1 MNTYIK
7 HTDILQPYSANNFN
21 GNIVED
27 WTSSK
32 KIDLNLATNA
42 FNRVGNKIH
51 LRIFPRRMVKT
62 VWEYE
67 KPLTPFPMKK
77 YAFRA
82 FARGSQ
88 ITIFDDNTETK
99 DSLSWLLLHEM
110 AHVWVTRTPNLKEQF
125 RSIKKPNGYL
135 TSDAA
140 HESSPEEQFANMMA
154 DQWFK
159 EWYNRSGSFHR
170 IWWRKQV
177 LGK

>member
-42 FNRVGNKIH
+42 FNKVGNKIH

-99 DSLSWLLLHEM
+99 DSLS
-110 AHVWVTRTPNLKEQF
+110 
-125 RSIKKPNGYL
+125 
-135 TSDAA
+135 
-140 HESSPEEQFANMMA
+140 
-154 DQWFK
+154 
-159 EWYNRSGSFHR
+159 
-170 IWWRKQV
+170 
-177 LGK
+177 